1 MTENDLLRA
10 SPSKLNEFAR
20 FYGLRLHGKRNLWWV
35 RKSVTH
41 PLTKKQHFFKW
52 STQTADLRTAL
63 LRAVPRVEEFMAQVQ
78 THLAA
83 PVRAENGHMTLAKL
97 ESVYLAAPTVQ
108 ASAASR
114 KRNWADLVRLVRLV
128 HGADVDPEK
137 VEIGVINREL
147 AKEYQRR
154 RLAQIE
160 AAAAGNKLAVESGK
174 RAMNS
179 TLAHAQSVFSRH
191 ALEDYHQLRL
201 PASVR
206 EFADALPVK
215 ARRQEEPQPLTD
227 ELVAAMLSKVAGLK
241 ADKPGAWAAFQL
253 MLWGGLRNVDCMHA
267 RVSWLKREEAGYR
280 LRLVP
285 TADYMPKGRSG
296 SVVVPH
302 APIEEILGLPHP
314 AAKVVPMPTAE
325 AGEDPKIE
333 DRHLVPAETKTAR
346 HNAIYRE
353 LNTWLKANGVGEEA
367 SKIAYRLRKFF
378 LSKVADQQGRLMAQ
392 LAGRH
397 ANLVTTED
405 HYTGAPKM
413 QRPIEFASGRPA

>member
-35 RKSVTH
+35 RKSVSH
-41 PLTKKQHFFKW
+41 PLTKKQHFFKM
-52 STQTADLRTAL
+52 STQTPDLRTAL
-63 LRAVPRVEEFMAQVQ
+63 LRAVPQVEEFMAQVQ

-83 PVRAENGHMTLAKL
+83 PVRADNGHMTLAKL
-97 ESVYLAAPTVQ
+97 EAAYLAAPTVQ
-108 ASAASR
+108 ASVTSR

-128 HGADVDPEK
+128 HGAESDPAV
-137 VEIGVINREL
+137 VEVGVINREL

-160 AAAAGNKLAVESGK
+160 EAAAGNRLAIEAGK

-191 ALEDYHQLRL
+191 ALEDYHNLRL
-201 PASVR
+201 PATVR
-206 EFADALPVK
+206 DFADALPVK
-215 ARRQEEPQPLTD
+215 ARRQEEPQALTD
-227 ELVAAMLSKVAGLK
+227 ELVSDMLAKVAALK
-241 ADKPGAWAAFQL
+241 PEKPGAWAAFQL

-267 RVSWLKREEAGYR
+267 RVSWLKREDAGYR

-285 TADYMPKGRSG
+285 TEEYMPKGRSG

-302 APIEEILGLPHP
+302 QAIEEVLALPP
-314 AAKVVPMPTAE
+314 AAAPLVELPS
-325 AGEDPKIE
+325 AGSVEDP
-333 DRHLVPAETKTAR
+333 HLVPAATKTAR

-367 SKIAYRLRKFF
+367 SKVAYRLRKFF

-397 ANLVTTED
+397 ANMATTED
-405 HYTGAPKM
+405 NYIGAPKM
-413 QRPIEFASGRPA
+413 HRPIEFIGKHAG